1 MADEV
6 VDPASRLAKLISKQ
20 EPAFAAGFQVLVA
33 QMAAQLDLNAIADL
47 LATGRLEEALTTVLR
62 AAPSVGNLYV
72 NSFITAAQDT
82 ARFLNRE
89 VAQLVVDF
97 DQTNPFAQQVMR
109 EEKLRMIREFTQK
122 QRAATQRALLDGITQ
137 GNNPRQQARAFRD
150 SIGLT
155 ESQVRAVNNY
165 KRMLEE
171 GDRAVLDRAL
181 RDKRFD
187 PSIRRALDSG
197 EPLTR
202 TQMNK
207 MVERYR
213 ERSIKHR
220 SEVIARTEALR
231 SVHQGKHNMYMQAIE
246 AGELD
251 PSNLENEWQTSLR
264 PNVRDSHSA
273 MHGQKVPFGQPFFS
287 GLGNQALHPGAF
299 GVAEE
304 DIQCVCTVGTRI
316 TQITAPTGFT
326 VEIL

>member
-1 MADEV
+1 MADII
-6 VDPASRLAKLISKQ
+6 DPASRLAKLIARQ
-20 EPAFAAGFQVLVA
+20 EPAFAAGFQILVA
-33 QMAAQLDLNAIADL
+33 QMKNQLDLGAIADL
-47 LATGRLEEALTTVLR
+47 LASGRLEEALTTVMR

-72 NSFITAAQDT
+72 NSFIAAANDS
-82 ARFLNRE
+82 AAFLNKS
-89 VAQLVVDF
+89 VAGLVVDF
-97 DQTNPFAQQVMR
+97 DATNPFAVQVMR
-109 EEKLRMIREFTQK
+109 EEKLRMIAEFTQK
-122 QRAATQRALLDGITQ
+122 QRAATRQALLDGITQ

-155 ESQVRAVNNY
+155 DSQVRAVNNY
-165 KRMLEE
+165 KRMLAE

-187 PSIRRALDSG
+187 PSIKRAFDSG

-213 ERSIKHR
+213 ERFIKHR

-231 SVHQGKHNMYMQAIE
+231 SVHQGKHNMYLQAIE

-251 PSNLENEWQTSLR
+251 PNTLENEWQTSLR
-264 PNVRDSHSA
+264 PNVRDSHGA
-273 MHGQKVPFGQPFFS
+273 MHGQKVPFNAEFIS
-287 GLGNQALHPGAF
+287 GLGNRALHPGGF
-299 GVAEE
+299 GKAEE

-316 TQITAPTGFT
+316 TQIVAPAGISI
-326 VEIL
+326 EIL